1 MFLYLTCRKK
11 VSDWT
16 IKCTEL
22 LVQNYFYE
30 FNCKYKC
37 DICEQI
43 INNLS
48 NVSITEYSCKIFFM

>member
-1 MFLYLTCRKK
+1 

-30 FNCKYKC
+30 FNCKYKY